1 MPDVALWGAV
11 YPEVTEVQLPVNG
24 GGTALFSYGGGG
36 GTGFEHVGQL
46 YDHTWKFSE
55 TDYNGWTPSTTVKTI
70 ISGAKAGTFVATSL
84 VDHDYWSQWRIE
96 ASIVYNSG
104 TATAKAMLDR
114 VLMQNWYAIS
124 RRASN
129 IANLDSGTRNSG
141 VAENVTN
148 LWISHYATSA
158 TAWTVAWSQ
167 SYGIYPVNAAPT
179 FNSSTA
185 ASPTITVKFPSINVK
200 CSTTYFGTSFASAV
214 DQDKSTIRMV
224 CDVWRSTNVG
234 YRRSMI
240 YDEMIDQ
247 WQNGLPD

>member
-1 MPDVALWGAV
+1 MPNVSLWGAV
-11 YPEVTEVQLPVNG
+11 YPDVTEVELPVNG

-55 TDYNGWTPSTTVKTI
+55 TDYNGWTPSTTAKTI

-114 VLMQNWYAIS
+114 VLMQNWYTIS

-148 LWISHYATSA
+148 LWLSHYATSA

-185 ASPTITVKFPSINVK
+185 ASPTITVKFPSINAR

-247 WQNGLPD
+247 WQTVLPD